1 MPSGQEVTN
10 GSAVA
15 GYQTF
20 EVPKVAQNMLFV
32 TGIATARV
40 TINTLIGAH
49 HLSHVSFLHQSLESG
64 QIGFPEVALG
74 QVLNVEGV
82 TVPLRT
88 AMHSK
93 MLGTGQ

>member
-1 MPSGQEVTN
+1 
-10 GSAVA
+10 
-15 GYQTF
+15 
-20 EVPKVAQNMLFV
+20 MLFV

-40 TINTLIGAH
+40 TINALIGAH

-93 MLGTGQ
+93 VLGTGQQLTIFAHAQVFALIANTL